1 MNKTE
6 KSISNFGFI
15 RKKGGA
21 HTARTMM
28 LDELTALLDYVSVE
42 NASKATYIAVIEE
55 ENCLAKPSGKS
66 RILTGRHLT
75 ALYSLDPKVT
85 LFRALLYFWVRD
97 NNSQP
102 LLALLCS
109 YARDE
114 VLRDSASLILDAVED
129 EQISREQMVAL
140 FEKKY
145 PGRFSP
151 ATLKSVA
158 QNVNGSWTRSGHLR
172 GRAKKY
178 RAKPQVSAGAVS
190 YALFIAY
197 LCGFRGLNLFSSE
210 YIKLLDCG
218 RERAQE
224 LAEEASRR
232 GWIIF
237 KSIGDVVEVQF
248 PQLLTAEEKELVSE
262 QA

>member
-1 MNKTE
+1 ME
-6 KSISNFGFI
+6 YPLSAFGFI
-15 RKKGGA
+15 KDNGGA

-28 LDELTALLDYVSVE
+28 LEELKTLLNYVGDES
-42 NASKATYIAVIEE
+42 ASKEVYIAAIEE
-55 ENCLAKPSGKS
+55 ENCLAKPSGKA
-66 RILTGRHLT
+66 RILTGRHLA
-75 ALYSLDPKVT
+75 ALYTLDTQIT
-85 LFRALLYFWVRD
+85 LFRALLFFWKRD
-97 NNSQP
+97 EASRP

-114 VLRDSASLILDAVED
+114 VLRDSAQLILDTSED
-129 EQISREQMVAL
+129 KLFSREQMEAL

-158 QNVNGSWTRSGHLR
+158 QNVNGSWTRAGHLR
-172 GRAKKY
+172 GRTKKY
-178 RAKPQVSAGAVS
+178 RSKPPVSVGSVA

-197 LCGFRGLNLFSSE
+197 LCGFRGMNLFSCE
-210 YIKLLDCG
+210 YVKLLDCG
-218 RERAQE
+218 QARTIE

-248 PQLLTAEEKELVSE
+248 PLLLTAAEKELIRE